1 VSTFHFQDNQQRAI
15 KFTAKI
21 LVDLIPKIYDTERV
35 VRIIGKD
42 NATAWVEINKR
53 VPDPNSPKGY
63 RVINDLSVGKYD
75 VVVDT
80 GPGFL
85 TQRQEAADTMS
96 QFMTAAPGAT
106 PVLLPR
112 IATMLDWQD
121 GEEIAEELKQVF
133 GQGDEEGQQQAM
145 QQQQQ
150 IMQQQQEMVMQKF
163 QSEMETASVKNQKIM
178 SDMESAAIKN
188 QQVQVDMQKTVEEI
202 EGQRIENMQAQID
215 VRESVTKTQEDIELI
230 KNALGQMIG
239 S

>member
-1 VSTFHFQDNQQRAI
+1 
-15 KFTAKI
+15 
-21 LVDLIPKIYDTERV
+21 
-35 VRIIGKD
+35 
-42 NATAWVEINKR
+42 VEINKR

-96 QFMTAAPGAT
+96 QFMTAAPAST

-112 IATMLDWQD
+112 VATMLDWQD

-150 IMQQQQEMVMQKF
+150 LMDEQRQMAMDKF
-163 QSEMETASVKNQKIM
+163 M
-178 SDMESAAIKN
+178 SDMETARVKN
-188 QQVQVDMQKTVEEI
+188 EETQAKMDKTVAET
-202 EGQRIENMQAQID
+202 EGQRLDNVQAQLDMKETI
-215 VRESVTKTQEDIELI
+215 TKTQEDIELI
-230 KNALGQMIG
+230 KNALGQFIG
-239 S
+239 A